1 MTVAQELQPG
11 CAALGADGT
20 LSFSFRP
27 GHVFTRL
34 LMGGVGTP
42 MAGNHFVIICWGFGF
57 LSLCLSM

>member
-27 GHVFTRL
+27 GHVFTRF